1 MRRFHSAAAAPAE
14 DAASRSTEGL
24 AAGQACGGAD
34 GVTAQR
40 AATGPVRRRQVLAAA
55 LTPLAAPAGAQGTW
69 RPGASVR
76 IIVPVA
82 AGGTTDIIGR
92 IVAQHLQ
99 GLWGSPVVV
108 ENRPGAG
115 GTIGSA
121 EMARARPDG
130 LTLLSG
136 NVGSQAIA
144 YTLFRNLPYTP
155 AQQVPVIGT
164 IRGPNVLVCNNDV
177 PARTLPEFIDWVRG
191 QRGRASFGSTG
202 VGQSTHLTPVW
213 MLQLLGV
220 EAVHVPFRGS
230 APMQTDL
237 LAGNV
242 QFAIDNLTGVIEV
255 IRSGRVRGLAVT
267 SAGRSPQLPEIP
279 ALQEAGGELA
289 GFDVNTWF
297 GIFGPPGLPE
307 AVVRGVNADI
317 RTMLETP
324 ATQQRF
330 AELGGAAFPGTP
342 EEFVAFVQAETERWG
357 VVIRREGLK
366 LDA

>member
-1 MRRFHSAAAAPAE
+1 MERSDVGMAEGDGDGKGMQSMVMRLIGRRRTLVA
-14 DAASRSTEGL
+14 GL
-24 AAGQACGGAD
+24 AA
-34 GVTAQR
+34 
-40 AATGPVRRRQVLAAA
+40 PVIPPV
-55 LTPLAAPAGAQGTW
+55 GAQAPW
-69 RPGASVR
+69 RPGANAR

-99 GLWGSPVVV
+99 GVWGTPVVV

-121 EMARARPDG
+121 EMARTRPDG
-130 LTLLSG
+130 LTWLSG

-144 YTLFRNLPYTP
+144 YTLFRNLPYRIES
-155 AQQVPVIGT
+155 QVPVIGT

-177 PARTLPEFIDWVRG
+177 PARTLPEFIAWVRG
-191 QRGRASFGSTG
+191 QRGRAAFGSTG

-213 MLQLLGV
+213 MLQLLGA
-220 EAVHVPFRGS
+220 EATHVPFRGS

-242 QFAIDNLTGVIEV
+242 QFAIDNLTGVIEL

-267 SAGRSPQLPEIP
+267 SAARSPQLPDIP
-279 ALQEAGGELA
+279 ALREAGGELA

-307 AVVRGVNADI
+307 ATVRSVNADI
-317 RTMLETP
+317 RALLETP
-324 ATQQRF
+324 ATQARL
-330 AELGGAAFPGTP
+330 AELGGVAFPNTP
-342 EEFVAFVQAETERWG
+342 EEFSTFVRAEAERWG
-357 VVIRREGLK
+357 VVIRREGLQ

>member
-1 MRRFHSAAAAPAE
+1 MMDRRIF
-14 DAASRSTEGL
+14 L
-24 AAGQACGGAD
+24 AG
-34 GVTAQR
+34 
-40 AATGPVRRRQVLAAA
+40 
-55 LTPLAAPAGAQGTW
+55 LAAPALAQAPW
-69 RPGASVR
+69 RPGGNVR

-99 GLWGSPVVV
+99 GLWGTPVVV

-130 LTLLSG
+130 LTWLSG
-136 NVGSQAIA
+136 NIGSQAIA
-144 YTLFRNLPYTP
+144 YSLFRNLPYRIE
-155 AQQVPVIGT
+155 QQVPVIGT

-177 PARTLPEFIDWVRG
+177 PARNLAEFITWVRA
-191 QRGRASFGSTG
+191 QRGRVSFGSTG

-220 EAVHVPFRGS
+220 EAIHVPFRGS

-237 LAGNV
+237 VAGNV
-242 QFAIDNLTGVIEV
+242 QFAIDNLTGVIEL
-255 IRSGRVRGLAVT
+255 IRAGRVRGLAVT
-267 SAGRSPQLPEIP
+267 SAQRSPQLPEIP
-279 ALQEAGGELA
+279 ALREAGGELA
-289 GFDVNTWF
+289 SFDVNTWF

-317 RTMLETP
+317 RALLDMP

-330 AELGGAAFPGTP
+330 AELGGVAFPNSP
-342 EEFVAFVQAETERWG
+342 EEFSTFVRTEAERWG
-357 VVIRREGLK
+357 VVIRREGLQ

>member
-1 MRRFHSAAAAPAE
+1 MQRRTLFAAP
-14 DAASRSTEGL
+14 L
-24 AAGQACGGAD
+24 
-34 GVTAQR
+34 
-40 AATGPVRRRQVLAAA
+40 
-55 LTPLAAPAGAQGTW
+55 LAAPAFAPVALAQSW
-69 RPGASVR
+69 RPGQPVR
-76 IIVPVA
+76 VIVPVA
-82 AGGTTDIIGR
+82 PGGTTDIIGR

-99 GLWGSPVVV
+99 TLWGTPVVV

-144 YTLFRNLPYTP
+144 YSLFRNLPYTIV
-155 AQQVPVIGT
+155 QQVPIIGT

-177 PARTLPEFIDWVRG
+177 PARNLPEFIAWVRG
-191 QRGRASFGSTG
+191 QRGRAAFGSTG

-213 MLQLLGV
+213 MLQLLGA
-220 EAVHVPFRGS
+220 EATHVPFRGS

-242 QFAIDNLTGVIEV
+242 QFAIDNLTGVIELV
-255 IRSGRVRGLAVT
+255 RSGRVRALAVT
-267 SAGRSPQLPEIP
+267 SAARSPQLPEVP
-279 ALQEAGGELA
+279 ALREGGGELA

-307 AVVRGVNADI
+307 ATLRSINADV
-317 RTMLETP
+317 RALLELP

-330 AELGGAAFPGTP
+330 AELGGMAFPNTP
-342 EEFVAFVQAETERWG
+342 EEFAGFVRTEAARWG
-357 VVIRREGLK
+357 QVIRREGLQ
-366 LDA
+366 LDAG